1 MFFEI
6 FNFFVGNYLRRYLM
20 VEVFIIRDILYLN
33 WNEESNK
40 NEFFVEFCLYI
51 FDLFNLKG
59 YFLLFIGVDDFV

>member
-1 MFFEI
+1 
-6 FNFFVGNYLRRYLM
+6 M

-33 WNEESNK
+33 WKEKSNK